1 MTLHLSRRSLLV
13 AAALGA
19 STLPFV
25 ADIGVAQAASTNGY
39 AFLWADQPTS
49 ASYTPSTTYQTN
61 SLGGTNTI
69 VRNGTGDYSITL
81 PGMAGQGGDGGN
93 VQVTAYGS
101 SGTERCKVASW
112 APNWLGM
119 TVNVRCHSTSGSA
132 ADSRFTMMYQ
142 NNNAV
147 VSYYDQGYVWAN
159 QATTGSYTAP
169 APYSWSSRGG
179 ANTIQRLGTGRYSVT
194 FPSLVVNG
202 GNLQVTAYGTGTEY
216 CNATSWGGTTA
227 YISCFSRTGAPA
239 DTQFSA
245 SYTTVRMPSSSV
257 WTHGFY
263 AWLSD
268 TANTAWNTP
277 PSPWAWTSRTTMQA
291 HKVSTGVYEVKAAGQ
306 ATTGSSAVVTAYGNN
321 NTCRI
326 AGWSASGDGVLVTVR
341 CFTPSGALTDNR
353 FSVLY
358 NSNFTV

>member
-1 MTLHLSRRSLLV
+1 MVKVSPLTDISAGSSPRITAPRFGTFCARAGGRVGFRPVPARGWRPGSTPDAVPSSRHGLIPVPRAPRRAGRSRAGTGADTEHGEDMTLHLSRRSLLV

-119 TVNVRCHSTSGSA
+119 TVNVRCHATSGSA

-169 APYSWSSRGG
+169 APYSWNSRGG

-194 FPSLVVNG
+194 FSSLVV
-202 GNLQVTAYGTGTEY
+202 
-216 CNATSWGGTTA
+216 
-227 YISCFSRTGAPA
+227 
-239 DTQFSA
+239 
-245 SYTTVRMPSSSV
+245 
-257 WTHGFY
+257 
-263 AWLSD
+263 
-268 TANTAWNTP
+268 
-277 PSPWAWTSRTTMQA
+277 
-291 HKVSTGVYEVKAAGQ
+291 
-306 ATTGSSAVVTAYGNN
+306 
-321 NTCRI
+321 
-326 AGWSASGDGVLVTVR
+326 
-341 CFTPSGALTDNR
+341 
-353 FSVLY
+353 
-358 NSNFTV
+358 